1 MRDSEQPCFIT
12 LLPHLVAARPCFDQ
26 PKRQQDPEIISLLR
40 TCLSLSMR
48 WICAPRK
55 RSERDALMRRS
66 CRCPA
71 SVRSTPAH
79 QSILPD
85 HSWPCMAVISELLEA
100 VEGAYTPA
108 LRRMQPHTLRLDRLT
123 SHSPWPQSI
132 GEILPHG
139 AEDTIRGLFSWID
152 ADFGKADALCIVRGL
167 DTILAFTRPLTLPY
181 VVTSRALLS
190 RCIIPLIDQACAA
203 AQLRIV
209 VPPAKP
215 DRAVVLPAQQK
226 LFSILPVALG
236 SIACILA
243 NYADEEQR
251 RVLLGNMGHQ
261 LLAAC
266 ERACSI
272 HITDRDPEAV
282 RQSIAHLSIIARVII
297 RCEPQLARAPPSA
310 LRHVLAPHRPRSA
323 WEDFCELLSHL
334 HAAQRCAAPTCTAV
348 VADRALFKRCG
359 GCRRVTYCSRR
370 CQARGWRHP
379 AVPHRTICAALRNL
393 CTVCADA
400 RANRQGGRARPKSL
414 DEDSVR
420 LVLGHFFAR
429 TRYELA
435 HSGRMPRICLG
446 ARAHPPAAAY
456 RSEADW
462 IASIEA
468 R

>member
-1 MRDSEQPCFIT
+1 MAEIGPPLLESLQILSSAHHALCDPMRDSEQPCFIT

-251 RVLLGNMGHQ
+251 RVLLGLQHSHNRPRPRGGPTIDCASLYHRARHHPLRAPAGARAAQ
-261 LLAAC
+261 RPTACAGSASSAQCVGGLLRVAIAPPRGAAVRGPHLHCGSRGPRTFQAVWGLQTRNLLLAAMPGPGM
-266 ERACSI
+266 ATPS
-272 HITDRDPEAV
+272 
-282 RQSIAHLSIIARVII
+282 
-297 RCEPQLARAPPSA
+297 RAP
-310 LRHVLAPHRPRSA
+310 
-323 WEDFCELLSHL
+323 SHHL
-334 HAAQRCAAPTCTAV
+334 CGAQEPVHGMCRC
-348 VADRALFKRCG
+348 
-359 GCRRVTYCSRR
+359 
-370 CQARGWRHP
+370 
-379 AVPHRTICAALRNL
+379 
-393 CTVCADA
+393 
-400 RANRQGGRARPKSL
+400 
-414 DEDSVR
+414 
-420 LVLGHFFAR
+420 
-429 TRYELA
+429 
-435 HSGRMPRICLG
+435 
-446 ARAHPPAAAY
+446 
-456 RSEADW
+456 
-462 IASIEA
+462 
-468 R
+468 